1 MKPKVEL
8 FISVCFVLMSCC
20 IKQNEEASL
29 ETVGIKNLDLCHI
42 SKSTI
47 GYDESV
53 SPCRTFDNQMTFSLP
68 FTSGFADKL
77 TLIFYNIKHNR
88 KSPLSVP
95 IQFQRRTHMY
105 LLLLLCGDVSLNPGP
120 VKNPCGICSRPIAKN
135 HRAIL
140 CEACYCW
147 HHIKCA
153 GISPAEYVTLGGTD
167 EPWCCQQ
174 CSNFHF

>member
-1 MKPKVEL
+1 MK
-8 FISVCFVLMSCC
+8 
-20 IKQNEEASL
+20 
-29 ETVGIKNLDLCHI
+29 
-42 SKSTI
+42 
-47 GYDESV
+47 
-53 SPCRTFDNQMTFSLP
+53 FSLP
-68 FTSGFADKL
+68 LISGVADKL
-77 TLIFYNIKHNR
+77 ILIFYNIKHNR

-153 GISPAEYVTLGGTD
+153 GISQAEYVTLGGTNK
-167 EPWCCQQ
+167 PWCCQQ
-174 CSNFHF
+174 WSNFHFSDSFFSESEFDTSSSTSLDISDHEGDATQSISSALKN